1 MYIWGFSYH
10 AHYVPDC
17 AGSGAVM
24 QPSGTP
30 STSSASCC
38 PYVSGMLWLP
48 HILQQRM
55 PFTVVHQRVTTYMWF
70 LASGTASL
78 QPKLLH
84 NTIPNLSNPKEQSTA
99 NLEMPTFTQKVRHH
113 RCENAATHTRTPP
126 PILLISER

>member
-1 MYIWGFSYH
+1 MYIWGVSYH

-24 QPSGTP
+24 QPGTP

-38 PYVSGMLWLP
+38 PYASGMLWLP

-55 PFTVVHQRVTTYMWF
+55 PFTVVHQRVITYMWF

-84 NTIPNLSNPKEQSTA
+84 STSSR
-99 NLEMPTFTQKVRHH
+99 LLDPH
-113 RCENAATHTRTPP
+113 NAAR
-126 PILLISER
+126 